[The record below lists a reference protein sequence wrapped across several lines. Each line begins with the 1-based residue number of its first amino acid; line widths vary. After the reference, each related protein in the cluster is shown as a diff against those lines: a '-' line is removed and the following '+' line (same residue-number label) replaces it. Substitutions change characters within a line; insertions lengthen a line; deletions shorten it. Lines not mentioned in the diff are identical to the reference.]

1 MATNDNY
8 NFIKEKIDSLR
19 LAYPSLK
26 GKSDDYLFTALA
38 IRSNLYKNPSL
49 QLRESDIEAMIV
61 DGCCDGGVDALLTDP
76 NSESSD
82 LVLVQSKFYTSISFE
97 DVSNAITK
105 LVTFYKNMVNGSYEK
120 INEKVINRF
129 LTLNSEVGDESKI
142 VFVFYTSSPR
152 NGIQNKRIEKA
163 FNVLKGNDD
172 RLELK
177 VYFAD
182 DICDE
187 IKEAESRRPSVEQGK
202 LFIDE
207 TDNYLYYGDDA
218 IICNVSALCIKELY
232 GTHGLNL
239 LARNL
244 RYHVAGANIDRAI
257 KDSIASSPELFWYKN
272 NGLTIICDDFEVSGR
287 QVKLKN
293 FSIVNGGQTTYNLFK
308 SKDLNKDND
317 FYLPCKIIIAKGD
330 TEDEKNT
337 FSLEIAKATNSQKAI
352 KPIDLK
358 ANSPEQVRFGTTM
371 RGIGIYYQTKRGEV
385 IPKEFKEDYK
395 NTDLADTGKL
405 CLSAIFQLPATSRN
419 KPSCLYNSE
428 YYELVFNSNQS
439 KIGKIVEQLLYIDYY
454 FRNDFLKKFDVDMQD
469 NPNSTELIP
478 FGHNARTACIAF
490 VAFASRYYQGNLT
503 KDNIKTL
510 FNAKEGSYNSCL
522 YDIFKN
528 IDGFDYIFDP
538 KLFRN
543 KDDVDKYLYK
553 LFVGII
559 KAGRK
564 CYSLD
569 KKYDSGLNES
579 NYLKKD
585 FNYYNILKNEWDTLE
600 ELIKSE
606 FDEIKEYTKSI

>member
-1 MATNDNY
+1 MASNDNY
-8 NFIKEKIDSLR
+8 NFIKEKINSLR
-19 LAYPSLK
+19 STYPNLK
-26 GKSDDYLFTALA
+26 KKSDDYLFSALA

-49 QLRESDIEAMIV
+49 QLKESDIETMIV
-61 DGCCDGGVDALLTDP
+61 DGCSDGGVDALLTDP

-82 LVLVQSKFYTSISFE
+82 LVLVQSKFYQSISFE
-97 DVSNAITK
+97 DVSNAIAK
-105 LVTFYKNMVNGSYEK
+105 LVNFYKNMVNGSYEK

-129 LTLNSEVGDESKI
+129 LTLNSEVGDESKVI
-142 VFVFYTSSPR
+142 FVFYTSAAR

-163 FNVLKGNDD
+163 FNALKGSYDKF
-172 RLELK
+172 ELK
-177 VYFAD
+177 IFFAD

-202 LFIDE
+202 LLIDE
-207 TDNYLYYGDDA
+207 TDNWLCYGDEA
-218 IICNVSALCIKELY
+218 IICNVSAFCIKELY
-232 GTHGLNL
+232 GTCGLNL

-244 RYHVAGANIDRAI
+244 RYHVAGATIDKAI
-257 KDSIASSPELFWYKN
+257 KESIANSPELFWFKN
-272 NGLTIICDDFEVSGR
+272 NGLTIICDNFEISGK

-308 SKDLNKDND
+308 SKDLSRDND
-317 FYLPCKIIIAKGD
+317 FYLPCKIIIVKGD
-330 TEDEKNT
+330 TEDEKNK

-352 KPIDLK
+352 KNIDLK

-371 RGIGIYYQTKRGEV
+371 REIGIYYQTKRGEV
-385 IPKEFKEDYK
+385 IPKEYKEDYK
-395 NTDLADTGKL
+395 NTDLVDTGKL

-419 KPSCLYNSE
+419 KPSCLYNPE
-428 YYELVFNSNQS
+428 YYELVFNSNQN
-439 KIGKIVEQLLYIDYY
+439 KIGKIVEQLLYMDYY
-454 FRNDFLKKFDVDMQD
+454 FKCDFLEKFDEDMKD

-478 FGHNARTACIAF
+478 FGHNARTTCIAF
-490 VAFASRYYQGNLT
+490 TAFASRYYQQNLT
-503 KDNIKTL
+503 KDNIKTI
-510 FNAKEGSYNSCL
+510 FNAKEGSYNSSL

-528 IDGFDYIFDP
+528 LDGFDYIFNP

-543 KDDVDKYLYK
+543 KDELDKHLYK
-553 LFVGII
+553 FFVGII

-585 FNYYNILKNEWDTLE
+585 FNYYSILSSEWDSLE
-600 ELIKSE
+600 ELINSE
-606 FDEIKEYTKSI
+606 FNTIKEYVKSI